1 MKCPSVECGRKIQV
15 SDSREKNGGLT
26 VRRRRKCN
34 HCQTIYTTHEII
46 QADPI
51 NKNNHMTLSE
61 GNNKNIDCNHSFN
74 EIRKHLSLLAES
86 LGIKL

>member
-1 MKCPSVECGRKIQV
+1 MKCPSVDCGRKIQV
-15 SDSREKNGGLT
+15 SDSRERNGGHA

-34 HCQTIYTTHEII
+34 YCGITYTTYEII

-61 GNNKNIDCNHSFN
+61 GDNKNIDCNYSFN
-74 EIRKHLSLLAES
+74 EIRKHLNLLAES